1 MQKIILI
8 LLVFLISYCLC
19 NNIPSISFIN
29 VPETINPGEL
39 VNLEWNYTD
48 SHRYNIEISLCNH
61 IEGTCQKLL
70 ETNTKHNKVNTTLEF
85 EDSQCYFKEKSIDD
99 WCILGSIIFS
109 KNNQTHF
116 TSKKLKR
123 KLICNGECKE
133 DLCIN
138 YLNNN
143 NTVVIPNNNNTISN
157 SINDNN
163 NNYVKD
169 KALSNNTLNESN
181 KKNNKKKEFPYITIL
196 FFVTLVTL
204 VLVAVGIICVIKFKK
219 KEDDPIPIFSVED
232 SSYSCDMSIHS
243 PVLGNASYHSNTI
256 NNVQPRASTICHSPK
271 VADQSHL
278 SVQLRPINS
287 ISDYNSH
294 SSQNNI
300 RNKGTIDKS
309 NSYKI
314 AEELQKQDEINGI
327 LPDHTITESPFLAE
341 LSPISK
347 SSTIPFVSSP
357 KVSHHYNTY
366 TESSIILDKKA
377 NNSHLISDSPILS
390 DSKSRNS
397 SRHSFNSTNEEM
409 KVLSSKHYVLSNF
422 EGDYDKEEL
431 NLHYGDIV
439 SVINILP
446 EGWAYGEL
454 LLKYNAYTKTK
465 KKPMKKSRYRKFG
478 YYPIRCLSLDEESNE
493 INSPSKKILEEE
505 ENKDLNDLDMSS
517 DSDSISGFNHINHI
531 NKTDKSLVNEA
542 KVPLPL
548 PSTPYYSK
556 LVSKEESSPITTNS
570 KNSKRNSILK
580 IFKRNSNDFNIPNK
594 DQLIYINES
603 NSSNE
608 KMSSREIINGDND
621 SDSETIYHD
630 AEEEER
636 KVNNSSNFDSK
647 RISVRS
653 YISYRNYAI

>member
-1 MQKIILI
+1 

-39 VNLEWNYTD
+39 INLEWNYTD
-48 SHRYNIEISLCNH
+48 THRYNIEISLCNH
-61 IEGTCQKLL
+61 IEGSCQKLL

-85 EDSQCYFKEKSIDD
+85 EESQCYFKEKSIDD
-99 WCILGSIIFS
+99 WCILGTVIFS
-109 KNNQTHF
+109 KKNQTHF

-143 NTVVIPNNNNTISN
+143 TTVIKPNRNDNISN
-157 SINDNN
+157 RINENNDN
-163 NNYVKD
+163 YMKD
-169 KALSNNTLNESN
+169 KALSNNSLNGN
-181 KKNNKKKEFPYITIL
+181 DKKNNQKKEFPYTTIL
-196 FFVTLVTL
+196 FTVALVTL
-204 VLVAVGIICVIKFKK
+204 VLVAVGIVCTIKFKK

-232 SSYSCDMSIHS
+232 SSYCCDMSVHT
-243 PVLGNASYHSNTI
+243 PVLGNASYHSNTV
-256 NNVQPRASTICHSPK
+256 NNVQSRPLCHSPK
-271 VADQSHL
+271 VADQSPL
-278 SVQLRPINS
+278 SVHLHPINS
-287 ISDYNSH
+287 VSDNNSH
-294 SSQNNI
+294 NSHNSQNNAK
-300 RNKGTIDKS
+300 NKGAIDKS

-314 AEELQKQDEINGI
+314 SEELHDI
-327 LPDHTITESPFLAE
+327 LPDHPTSESPYLAE

-347 SSTIPFVSSP
+347 SSSIPFVSSP
-357 KVSHHYNTY
+357 KITKKMSVRHDHNVGHHHNLYA
-366 TESSIILDKKA
+366 ESSIILDRKA

-397 SRHSFNSTNEEM
+397 SGHSFNSTNEET

-454 LLKYNAYTKTK
+454 LLKYNAYTKTS
-465 KKPMKKSRYRKFG
+465 KKPMKQSRYRKFG
-478 YYPIRCLSLDEESNE
+478 YYPIRCLSLDEEDNE
-493 INSPSKKILEEE
+493 SNSPSKRVLEEE
-505 ENKDLNDLDMSS
+505 DNKDLNNNDMSS
-517 DSDSISGFNHINHI
+517 DSDSIKGFHHI
-531 NKTDKSLVNEA
+531 NKTNQSLIHKA
-542 KVPLPL
+542 TVPLAL
-548 PSTPYYSK
+548 PSTPYNSNLK
-556 LVSKEESSPITTNS
+556 SNEESSHVIS

-580 IFKRNSNDFNIPNK
+580 IFKRNSTDFNIPNK
-594 DQLIYINES
+594 DQLTYFNEPNS
-603 NSSNE
+603 NNE
-608 KMSSREIINGDND
+608 KINTHEIINSDND

-630 AEEEER
+630 AEEEEM
-636 KVNNSSNFDSK
+636 KVNKSSNLDSK
-647 RISVRS
+647 RISIKS
-653 YISYRNYAI
+653 YISYKNYAI